1 MDVSTPQGTG
11 AAPGLVYTSKFCAA
25 PGGVYTTG
33 PELSL
38 DLSTLQW
45 LVLVLDSIR
54 EIGSSIPLNIYFE
67 ILLSVCKKDLRRL
80 SLR

>member
-1 MDVSTPQGTG
+1 MDVSTPQWAG
-11 AAPGLVYTSKFCAA
+11 AAPGLVYTSKGCAA
-25 PGGVYTTG
+25 PGGVYTKG

-54 EIGSSIPLNIYFE
+54 EIRSSIPWNGTSTLKFY
-67 ILLSVCKKDLRRL
+67 
-80 SLR
+80 

>member
-1 MDVSTPQGTG
+1 MFTLQRIVRLFEVSTLQ
-11 AAPGLVYTSKFCAA
+11 
-25 PGGVYTTG
+25 G

-38 DLSTLQW
+38 DVSTLQR

-54 EIGSSIPLNIYFE
+54 EIGSSIPLNIYFK
-67 ILLSVCKKDLRRL
+67 ILLSVRKKDLRRL

>member
-1 MDVSTPQGTG
+1 M
-11 AAPGLVYTSKFCAA
+11 
-25 PGGVYTTG
+25 G

-54 EIGSSIPLNIYFE
+54 EIGSSIPGTSTLKF
-67 ILLSVCKKDLRRL
+67 C
-80 SLR
+80 